1 MIGAAW
7 NIFMHHQALF
17 PVSNLENNYRG
28 KSVKRNKKLR
38 QPNAFLSFPELR
50 KPAALKAPVL
60 SQNAD

>member
-7 NIFMHHQALF
+7 NIFTYHQAF
-17 PVSNLENNYRG
+17 PVSDLENNYRS
-28 KSVKRNKKLR
+28 KSVKCNKKLR
-38 QPNAFLSFPELR
+38 QPNVFLSFPELR